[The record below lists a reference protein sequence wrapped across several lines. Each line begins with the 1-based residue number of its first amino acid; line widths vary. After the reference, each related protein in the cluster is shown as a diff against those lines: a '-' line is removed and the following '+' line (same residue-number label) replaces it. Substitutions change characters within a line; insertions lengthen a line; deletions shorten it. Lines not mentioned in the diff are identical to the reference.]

1 MEPENCKGTGHAIGL
16 CFYKRMGRR
25 GQVIRSRDRVEDNLE
40 YKLNMAWKEIPD
52 EEKHKYCIT
61 AQRQRA
67 RYGRILDVMTDE
79 NSDNE
84 DKNTRPGEEE
94 FPQEVIVVDSSS
106 EESSVSENRPEEIKV
121 LEEKAGKEKSS
132 NVVLINLPTRAEI
145 ESDANASLSN
155 LESSVEVSDFSASS
169 KSENNP
175 AESKETET
183 GEPERREKE

>member
-1 MEPENCKGTGHAIGL
+1 
-16 CFYKRMGRR
+16 MGRR